1 VVEVEVVVGVVVNMK
16 FTNAE
21 LMQQKRE
28 GKALRGVK
36 ELRGCYVNA
45 ESHDKTKE
53 LVKAYIKQ
61 IEGEGK

>member
-1 VVEVEVVVGVVVNMK
+1 MK

-21 LMQQKRE
+21 LMQRKRE
-28 GKALRGVK
+28 GKELRGLK
-36 ELRGCYVNA
+36 ELRGIYVKTNT
-45 ESHDKTKE
+45 HDTTKE

>member
-1 VVEVEVVVGVVVNMK
+1 MV

-21 LMQQKRE
+21 LMQRKRE
-28 GKALRGVK
+28 GKELRGLK
-36 ELRGCYVNA
+36 ELRGIYVKSNA
-45 ESHDKTKE
+45 HDTTKE

>member
-1 VVEVEVVVGVVVNMK
+1 MR

-21 LMQQKRE
+21 LMQRKRE
-28 GKALRGVK
+28 GKELRGLK
-36 ELRGCYVNA
+36 ELRGIYVKA
-45 ESHDKTKE
+45 SSHDTTKE